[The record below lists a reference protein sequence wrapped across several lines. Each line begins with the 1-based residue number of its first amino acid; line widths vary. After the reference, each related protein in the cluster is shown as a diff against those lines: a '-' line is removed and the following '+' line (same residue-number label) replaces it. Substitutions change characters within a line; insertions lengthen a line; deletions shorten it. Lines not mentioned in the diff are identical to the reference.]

1 LIDPEVRLF
10 SPAAAAALAALLN
23 RIFSPRVGA
32 LVAWKYLENPALPE
46 PLIAVAEAGA
56 GALVGCYPLIGRR
69 FLVDQREQL
78 AVFGADLA
86 VLPEHRTGGAL
97 HRRLCEAVER
107 AALERGVAFAYGFP
121 NSDAYRVSKRW
132 FGLKDWALLE
142 CWSKRLRAWPRRSRG
157 AGADASA
164 IAVPEWERI
173 ESRVESAGLR
183 CRSILSW
190 RFGAAHYR
198 LRLGG
203 EPARGEYLVVR
214 MPQPDDPEAVV
225 VDFGAAAGRASL
237 ARLLREEIA
246 GQSRGSARRLTMACL
261 PGSAMAGAAADAGLL
276 RVPQRD
282 RPVTVKPLAGSHPAV
297 PSHLTLADADDP

>member
-1 LIDPEVRLF
+1 MSDPEVRLF
-10 SPAAAAALAALLN
+10 TPSDAAALAELLG

-32 LVAWKYLENPALPE
+32 LASWKYFENPALPA
-46 PLIAVAEAGA
+46 PLVAVAEAA
-56 GALVGCYPLIGRR
+56 GRELVGCYPLIGRR

-78 AVFGADLA
+78 AVLGADLA

-97 HRRLCEAVER
+97 HRRLCETVER
-107 AALERGVAFAYGFP
+107 AALARGVAFAYGFP
-121 NSDAYRVSKRW
+121 NLDAYRVSKRW
-132 FGLKDWALLE
+132 FGLQDWATLE
-142 CWSKRLRAWPRRSRG
+142 CWSRRLRAWPRRSRG
-157 AGADASA
+157 ASADASA
-164 IAVPEWERI
+164 IAVPQWERI

-183 CRSILSW
+183 CRSFLSW
-190 RFGAAHYR
+190 RFGAARYR

-203 EPARGEYLVVR
+203 DPARGEYLVVR
-214 MPQPDDPEAVV
+214 MPQPDDPEAIV
-225 VDFGAAAGRASL
+225 VDYGAAAGRASL

-246 GQSRGSARRLTMACL
+246 GQRVGSARRLTIACL